1 MDYNSHKSLLGELD
15 LVDDD
20 EEPEELDQGSS
31 GTEQPLAKRHAVDIT
46 IFIPFV
52 LKRSKA
58 FSPAGQIDSLN
69 LKVLSFTAVIEP
81 LTNTT

>member
-31 GTEQPLAKRHAVDIT
+31 GTEQPLAKRHAVDIFMS
-46 IFIPFV
+46 IE
-52 LKRSKA
+52 
-58 FSPAGQIDSLN
+58 SLF
-69 LKVLSFTAVIEP
+69 LLC
-81 LTNTT
+81 